1 MTLTPVSELR
11 SMSDQRLT
19 DTFKNFK

>member
-1 MTLTPVSELR
+1 MTLTSVSELR

-19 DTFKNFK
+19 DTFENFK